1 MDEMDRKLL
10 ELKNT
15 SELMIDLAYSS
26 VLFNNTEIAEEVI
39 FLDKRIE
46 EIADEI
52 EESILGM
59 EPTKEVLV
67 KALVL
72 LRLKMAIEK
81 IGESAASI
89 ADVVMRGF
97 SQHPVISMSLL
108 DSEVVT
114 DKAEVSPASSMVN
127 KSLGEIRLASRC
139 GMFVIAIKRGR
150 RYIYGPGKNSV
161 LQEGDTLLA
170 RGPEDGAETFQKL
183 ASGKMD
189 YNEL

>member
-189 YNEL
+189 YNQL

>member
-1 MDEMDRKLL
+1 MDEMERKLL

-39 FLDKRIE
+39 FLDKRME

-52 EESILGM
+52 EESILAM

-72 LRLKMAIEK
+72 LNLKITIER

-89 ADVVMRGF
+89 ADVVIRGF
-97 SQHPVISMSLL
+97 SQHPVISMSLM
-108 DSEVVT
+108 DSEVLTERV
-114 DKAEVSPASSMVN
+114 EISPGSSLCD

-150 RYIYGPGKNSV
+150 RYIYGPGKNTI

-170 RGPEDGAETFQKL
+170 RGPEDGAEVFRKL

-189 YNEL
+189 YRDL

>member
-1 MDEMDRKLL
+1 MDEVDKKLL

-26 VLFNNTEIAEEVI
+26 VLFNNIEIAEEVK
-39 FLDKRIE
+39 FLDQRME

-52 EESILGM
+52 EEIILNMDHSKEGM
-59 EPTKEVLV
+59 V

-81 IGESAASI
+81 IGDSAASI
-89 ADVVMRGF
+89 SDVVTRGV

-108 DSEVVT
+108 ESEVVIGMAT
-114 DKAEVSPASSMVN
+114 LDSNSSLNN
-127 KSLGEIRLASRC
+127 KTLGEIRLSSRC

-150 RYIYGPGKNSV
+150 KYIFGPGKHDV

-170 RGPEDGAETFQKL
+170 RGPEDGLGVFQKL
-183 ASGKMD
+183 AKGEIGFE
-189 YNEL
+189 EL

>member
-1 MDEMDRKLL
+1 MDEMDKKLL

-39 FLDKRIE
+39 FLDKRME

-52 EESILGM
+52 EETIMNM
-59 EPTKEVLV
+59 EPSKEAMV

-72 LRLKMAIEK
+72 LRLKMTIEK

-89 ADVVMRGF
+89 ADVVIRGF
-97 SQHPVISMSLL
+97 SEHPVISMSLL
-108 DSEVVT
+108 ESEVVT
-114 DKAEVSPASSMVN
+114 NKAELLPSSTLNN
-127 KSLGEIRLASRC
+127 KTLGEIRLASRC

-150 RYIYGPGKNSV
+150 RYIYGPGKHTV
-161 LQEGDTLLA
+161 LQEGDVLLA
-170 RGPEDGAETFQKL
+170 RGPEDGAEIFQKL
-183 ASGKMD
+183 AKGTIGFQD
-189 YNEL
+189 L